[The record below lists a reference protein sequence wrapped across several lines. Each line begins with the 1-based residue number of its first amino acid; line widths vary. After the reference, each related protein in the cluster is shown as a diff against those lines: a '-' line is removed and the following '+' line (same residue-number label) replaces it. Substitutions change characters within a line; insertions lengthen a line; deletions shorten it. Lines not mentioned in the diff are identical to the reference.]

1 MVMFSTLATSFV
13 SHLKP
18 FCPCSVAP
26 TMLSQMFATC
36 AATIHVMIPFTSVC
50 NVAHQQ
56 KLSQKAQ
63 HKHIMQF
70 FMEKQKLF
78 VGHKKRCN
86 SICTMLIACPTR
98 AREDGCKQKL
108 FVGHKRRHKSV
119 CTMLNACPRARDDAC
134 KHFSLL
140 VRKEGTRADVPC

>member
-1 MVMFSTLATSFV
+1 MGTFT
-13 SHLKP
+13 HLKP

-36 AATIHVMIPFTSVC
+36 AATTHVTVPFISVY
-50 NVAHQQ
+50 NIAHQQ

-86 SICTMLIACPTR
+86 Y
-98 AREDGCKQKL
+98 
-108 FVGHKRRHKSV
+108 
-119 CTMLNACPRARDDAC
+119 
-134 KHFSLL
+134 
-140 VRKEGTRADVPC
+140 VPCRLHVP